1 MDLSLLISTVVMLKQ
16 CTLKDYLFKI
26 VKKINK
32 LSIQNYFNES
42 IKYNLDKNITEDII
56 EDINIILENID
67 DWIRN
72 YNTVMRITMKRE
84 LIYNL
89 GEIKK
94 MFYVIIKH

>member
-56 EDINIILENID
+56 EDINIILENMD

-72 YNTVMRITMKRE
+72 YNTVIKRE
-84 LIYNL
+84 LMSNL

>member
-1 MDLSLLISTVVMLKQ
+1 MDLSLLISTIVMLKQ

-56 EDINIILENID
+56 EDINIILENMD
-67 DWIRN
+67 DWIIN
-72 YNTVMRITMKRE
+72 YNAVMRITMKRE
-84 LIYNL
+84 LISNL